1 MSILSKIRKSLQ
13 LVGGATVKGLP
24 WATESDHAV
33 PRIQLDSVAATKQD
47 NMSGGAGI
55 DLTGSTVKVDLA
67 VTGTDYG
74 ALTLSGSNYS
84 SLDGEYQLAPFKGSL
99 SYSGTSLD
107 LDVGGDYNVYIK
119 DNGGGI
125 WAVVAKRDTDN
136 IHNNGSTGES
146 NGSWIAVLTA
156 VDPTSISADYN
167 NFIPNYQAVDYDFLT
182 ASSEQDDNGNGTV
195 SSSAAGVSYASGNT
209 PAGLVFENNKLAI
222 DFASNVADAESTN
235 VLPGSTTVTAINEAK
250 AYASQAQNTSFSNA
264 VAQLAGNPAKVQSA
278 IEAAKAL
285 LDSVSNTVSNNQ
297 ATASTEYGHIDDLQA
312 ALGSALADMGSTH
325 ATLSDNVT
333 AKALLNELAVLIAA
347 LRADATATLGLAT
360 GGVINSAGDNVTD
373 ATDVATAI
381 SDLDIA
387 LGLVQG
393 DLTSRIPAVDQYHNA
408 TQYPLTADQLAGIE
422 PLNEVKYDQVD
433 IQSGNAITWTT
444 DMSGF
449 AMDVRI
455 LVDFG
460 STGNVDAGIYDRDHN
475 TGLLT
480 RASYF
485 NEATEIQKNSIF
497 QIRYGGA
504 IAGAEFMVVT
514 PDEPVIGADPIGF
527 ENISAVIIGQ
537 GTLAKDRLRPELQAE
552 FEALPR
558 TFESAV
564 LTIPAN
570 DYIEVVHPL
579 KARCPYTIYDTAG
592 NNLTG
597 SFEEDATVDGVL
609 RIESEDDSAV
619 DVVVTM
625 VGPRY

>member
-1 MSILSKIRKSLQ
+1 MGSPINTSHEFA
-13 LVGGATVKGLP
+13 GGATVKGIP
-24 WATESDHAV
+24 ASQASGQAV
-33 PRIQLDSVAATKQD
+33 EHDQLITALDTKQP
-47 NMSGGAGI
+47 NLTGGSGI
-55 DLTGSTVKVDLA
+55 DLSGSTLKVDLA

-74 ALTLSGSNYS
+74 TLTLSGSNYS
-84 SLDGEYQLAPFKGSL
+84 SLDGAYTLAAFKGSL

-107 LDVGGDYNVYIK
+107 LDVGGDYNVYFK
-119 DNGGGI
+119 DNGGGV
-125 WAVVAKRDTDN
+125 WAIVAKRDTDN
-136 IHNNGSTGES
+136 IHNNGSVGES
-146 NGSWIAVLTA
+146 NGSWIAALTA
-156 VDPTSISADYN
+156 VDPTSISDDYN

-195 SSSAAGVSYASGNT
+195 SSSASGVNYASGNT
-209 PAGLVFENNKLAI
+209 PAGLIFENDKLAI
-222 DFASNVADAESTN
+222 DFADNVGDAESTN
-235 VLPGSTTVTAINEAK
+235 VLPASVAVTAINEAE
-250 AYASQAQNTSFSNA
+250 ARASQAQNTTFSNA
-264 VAQLAGNPAKVQSA
+264 IAQLAGNPSKVQSA

-285 LDSVSNTVSNNQ
+285 IDSVSNTVSSNQ
-297 ATASTEYGHIDDLQA
+297 ATASNEYGNIDNLQA
-312 ALGSALADMGSTH
+312 ALGSALANMGSTH
-325 ATLSDNVT
+325 ATLSDNAT
-333 AKALLNELAVLIAA
+333 AKALIDELAVLIAA

-381 SDLDIA
+381 SDLDVA

-408 TQYPLTADQLAGIE
+408 TQYPLTADQLAGIAPVDE
-422 PLNEVKYDQVD
+422 AKYDQVD

-480 RASYF
+480 RATYF
-485 NEATEIQKNSIF
+485 DEATEIQKNSIF

-514 PDEPVIGADPIGF
+514 PDEPVIGTDPIGF

-552 FEALPR
+552 LNNKLVPY
-558 TFESAV
+558 ESAV
-564 LTIPAN
+564 VTIPAN
-570 DYIEVVHPL
+570 GSYSLVHAHKLYSAPMIL
-579 KARCPYTIYDTAG
+579 DGSG
-592 NNLTG
+592 NMQT
-597 SFEEDATVDGVL
+597 FELDITVDGTMV
-609 RIESEDDSAV
+609 ITSEADSAI
-619 DVVVTM
+619 DVTVRFA
-625 VGPRY
+625 GLAL